1 VQKKHN
7 FVYLQATHIE
17 EVVTHVFVS
26 ALQNFRWMGRGWI
39 DASHTIKT
47 ELCVAHFF
55 PNPVKSAAFTNYV
68 HAGQRVLHQE
78 SMGEDK
84 SKTDAKQSELF
95 YHGRISSRSDLIST
109 VCNLIVTFDFMIAD
123 MDSKPPFFLQS
134 LEAMLDA
141 IQGDSGRDWME
152 KHSQVDHL
160 FVALAAEFQQILLP
174 FINLATNTGIRRS
187 LKSNQPLSYSHF
199 VAAKNVGKSPMERVY
214 DAITMG
220 TLGTF
225 RDQSTLT
232 FLVSPESSPSK
243 KHVSSDELASVTSPP
258 KKSKKERE
266 PHPKDSE
273 SSDSTRNLSGL
284 LKFTKQGRVQWPVLL
299 MKHPK
304 TGENARLCGYF
315 LFKGKKCTSGT
326 ECRRVHLTKLSNIPD
341 GKRNDLLQYVNDTD
355 GVEFTVP
362 PTNNQGS

>member
-1 VQKKHN
+1 
-7 FVYLQATHIE
+7 
-17 EVVTHVFVS
+17 
-26 ALQNFRWMGRGWI
+26 
-39 DASHTIKT
+39 
-47 ELCVAHFF
+47 
-55 PNPVKSAAFTNYV
+55 
-68 HAGQRVLHQE
+68 
-78 SMGEDK
+78 
-84 SKTDAKQSELF
+84 
-95 YHGRISSRSDLIST
+95 
-109 VCNLIVTFDFMIAD
+109 